1 MDIKNL
7 KQFKKTIL
15 ITEDQD
21 SNFQLLEFLLGIW
34 GLITIRAKNGLEA
47 IDICKKNKKI
57 DLILMDIRL
66 PDING
71 LDVTKSIRTFRPEIP
86 IIAHTAY
93 AFEGNREK
101 ALNAGCNDYIEKPVH
116 KEQLFELIQKF
127 LE

>member
-34 GLITIRAKNGLEA
+34 GLVTIRAKNGFEA

-71 LDVTKSIRTFRPEIP
+71 LDVTKKIRTFRPEIP

-93 AFEGNREK
+93 AFDGNREK

-116 KEQLFELIQKF
+116 KEQLFELLQKF